1 MRHIFTLLLLPFWL
15 WLAAQFFANN
25 NLNLNNMTI
34 PPDDYKA
41 LWQKVDSFDRQGL
54 PKSALEVVE
63 QIYNYAKTDNNGDEL
78 IKSSIYKM
86 KMKQQFEDSLFQ
98 THLNRLIKDAD
109 EVAMPSKSVL
119 YILIA
124 DLYKQYSNENYYSII
139 RRTNTEGFDNP
150 DLETWTI
157 DMINTEALKYIHK
170 ALQEPETL
178 MKYTADDFP
187 NVAQKGTKPSFCRPT
202 LYDYVAYEAIDIVKS
217 LRTPTP
223 ETFFYAGEEYFD
235 LQKFINLDIKC
246 DDSLSMNYN
255 AAKIL
260 QQLAQQR
267 INAKNDDALVDME
280 LFRLEF
286 VSNKS
291 SQDNKLQLLKET
303 LERLQ
308 KRFSNSKYKAAV
320 DFTLA
325 QFYYSQVADV
335 KEFGEG
341 NSQYRKMAHDICSKI
356 VADESADKEYQ
367 TAAYNLIQQ
376 IETKGFTFN
385 VEEVVAPNCNFPAL
399 VYYKNISKLYAKV
412 LKIDRDKYEDINQS
426 DYNRQKRLKG
436 YLKHGKQVA
445 EFSKEIPDKGDFLDR
460 TTEIVFPKLAD
471 NGFYLLLVSD
481 DASFDENTNIQLA
494 SLTISNLVI
503 SSIPTAQDFQRQYY
517 ITSRT
522 TGEPLEGVTLSL
534 YYEEYSKL
542 RRKYVLEKA
551 SEVKT
556 DKNGFALV
564 KRYSDKYY
572 RYTLKA
578 TGPGKDTLYN
588 DYVNFNTYIDN
599 PEGETIQI
607 FTDRAIYRPGQ
618 TVYFKAYALRTNKE
632 RVTEPIVGKRCGIGL
647 RDVNDKE
654 IGFMNAVSNEYG
666 TFSGSFEIPTGL
678 LNGRMTIL
686 VNHTYRKEIRVEE
699 YKRPTFEVNLNSI
712 EGSYIVND
720 EITVTG
726 NAKSYSGMKIDG
738 AEVKFRVQRRPK
750 FDFHR
755 YYFFMPLN
763 QNPVEIVHGTV
774 TADENG
780 DFKFTFKAEPD
791 PMAGNAPEVAFNY
804 ITSVD
809 ITDHS
814 GETRSA
820 SQSVT
825 VGYSSLHLYVG
836 MPSQN
841 FRNSNFEAKVS
852 ADNLDGMP
860 LKVKGRLTVT
870 RLTDNGL
877 LRRRSWSTPNTPSY
891 TKDEWQKLLPGCVYA
906 EEDQP
911 ETFAKG
917 KVIATRDFDTEKSTK
932 YVINELKTAESG
944 SYVIEVTAKDPK
956 TGREMSRKSYFTV
969 AGEKDGQ
976 LPLPQFLDATL
987 LTKDHRVGDVAK
999 VLVGTSQKN
1008 ASILY
1013 KLYYGNTE
1021 LKCEYISL
1029 SNATKIIEIPI
1040 TKELIGNMK
1049 LFFCLVA
1056 NNRHYEQTVSITVPD
1071 VEKNLN
1077 IEYLSFRDKLQPGEN
1092 ETWKLKIT
1100 DNNGRNVSAEMVA
1113 TLYDKSL
1120 DAFAAN
1126 YCNISFPNKYIYC
1139 NLYFDTP
1146 SFGTRGSE
1154 HVMSRDVDHIYYSC
1168 RYGEL
1173 YWFNYH
1179 YRTPR
1184 RGGYFGG
1191 HIAMDAMVG
1200 SAPRSMRKMARMDE
1214 DMAVEECEDEAP
1226 MMMAQAESMQMSAKM
1241 APNAMMNMA
1250 TTGAV
1255 KSEANGEPEPEV
1267 KVRENFNETAFFY
1280 PELRTD
1286 ENGEISIEFTIP
1298 ESLTTWKM
1306 LGLAHTKTLQYV
1318 KAQKEL
1324 ITQKQLMV
1332 QPNPPRF
1339 FRENDKIILPVKVG
1353 NLTENALSGNVTIE
1367 IFDPFTDKKVESVV
1381 KNPNQNFTCKAGGNA
1396 SLEFELSIPERY
1408 SALAYKVI
1416 AKSGNF
1422 ADGEQKVIPVMSN
1435 RMLVTESLP
1444 LPING
1449 GKSKEYKFEK
1459 LINSGN
1465 SSTLRHHKLT
1475 LEFTSNPAWYAIQAL
1490 PYMMEYPYECNEQTS
1505 SRLYANSIAAHI
1517 ANSSP
1522 KIKAVFDAWKNTN
1535 SKELISNLEKN
1546 QELKSVLLQE
1556 TPWVMQGAN
1565 ETERKKRVGLLFD
1578 LNRIAG
1584 EESKTLEKLRKNQ
1597 YPSGGWPWFDGM
1609 PESDYVTMQ
1618 IVSGIGHLKRLGIKT
1633 FDAPQNAKMADKAV
1647 DYIDEMIAK
1656 YYKELKRWHKEDELK
1671 KGNFLT
1677 FTAIDYLYTRSF
1689 FKDKEIPGK
1698 TKEAFNFFKGKAE
1711 EYWLS
1716 CGKYSQAMICLAL
1729 NRFGS
1734 TDVPKKILKS
1744 LKEKSTTNEEMGMYF
1759 VDNLAGFLW
1768 QQAPIETQ
1776 AIIIEAFD
1784 EVGNDQETVDELK
1797 IWLLKNKQTND
1808 WKTTK
1813 ATAEACYALLLRG
1826 TDVLADSKICEIKLD
1841 GKAVDPNANPDIKS
1855 EAGTGYFKTSW
1866 SGDAVKPGMGN
1877 VSVTNPNRN
1886 VAWGAL
1892 YWQYFEQLDKI
1903 TFAETPLKLSKKLFR
1918 EKVTDRGTVIEPVTE
1933 KTDLKPG
1940 DKIVV
1945 RIEIRTDRDMEYVH
1959 LKDMRASGF
1968 EPADVFSGYRYQD
1981 GLGYYQCTK
1990 DASTNFFI
1998 EFLRK
2003 GTYVFEYRL
2012 FVQHRG
2018 NFSNGI
2024 TSIQCMYAPEFTAH
2038 SEGVRVN
2045 VK

>member
-1 MRHIFTLLLLPFWL
+1 MKNTVFIFVLPFLL
-15 WLAAQFFANN
+15 WFAAKHFTDN
-25 NLNLNNMTI
+25 NLNLNNMI
-34 PPDDYKA
+34 PPDDYKE
-41 LWQKVDSFDRQGL
+41 LWKEVTAFESKGQ
-54 PKSALEVVE
+54 PKSALEIVE
-63 QIYNYAKTDNNGDEL
+63 KIYTQAKADNNGDQL

-98 THLNRLIKDAD
+98 THLDRLIKDAD
-109 EVAMPSKSVL
+109 EVAMPQKSVL
-119 YILIA
+119 YILVA
-124 DLYKQYSNENYYSII
+124 QLYKQYSNENYYSII

-178 MKYTADDFP
+178 LKYTADDFP
-187 NVAQKGTKPSFCRPT
+187 TVARKGSKPSFCRPT
-202 LYDYVAYEAIDIVKS
+202 IYDYVAYEALDIIKEMRS
-217 LRTPTP
+217 PTP

-235 LQKFINLDIKC
+235 LQKFADLDIKC
-246 DDSLSMNYN
+246 DDSLSLNYN

-260 QQLAQQR
+260 QQMARLRTQAG
-267 INAKNDDALVDME
+267 NDDALLDFE
-280 LFRLEF
+280 LYRLDF
-286 VSNKS
+286 VANKS
-291 SQDNKLQLLKET
+291 SQDNKMELMKTT
-303 LERLQ
+303 LETLQ
-308 KRFSNSKYKAAV
+308 KRFSKSKYKAAI

-325 QFYYSQVADV
+325 QFYYAQVENV

-341 NSQYRKMAHDICSKI
+341 NSSYRSMAHDICSKI
-356 VADESADKEYQ
+356 VADENADQEYK
-367 TAAYNLIQQ
+367 TAAFNLMKLL
-376 IETKGFTFN
+376 EEKDFSFN
-385 VEEVVAPNCNFPAL
+385 TEEVIQPNANFPVL
-399 VYYKNISKLYAKV
+399 VNYKNISKLYVRVA
-412 LKIDRDKYEDINQS
+412 KIDEDTYEEITG
-426 DYNRQKRLKG
+426 YNYDKRLSTI
-436 YLKHGKQVA
+436 LKKSTPIHT
-445 EFSKEIPDKGDFLDR
+445 FSKEIPDKKDFLNR
-460 TTEIVFPKLAD
+460 TTEIVVPKITE
-471 NGFYLLLVSD
+471 NGFYILIIGDSENFAENTCVRLSTFRVSD
-481 DASFDENTNIQLA
+481 LVVTMMSTPTNFSQQCY
-494 SLTISNLVI
+494 V
-503 SSIPTAQDFQRQYY
+503 
-517 ITSRT
+517 TSRT
-522 TGEPLEGVTLSL
+522 TGNPIEGATLTL

-542 RRKYVLEKA
+542 RRKYVWSKA

-556 DKNGFALV
+556 DKNGYALV
-564 KRYSDKYY
+564 SQYSKEIYSY
-572 RYTLKA
+572 KLKA
-578 TGPGKDTLYN
+578 SGPNKDTLYIN
-588 DYVNFNTYIDN
+588 YLHFQNYDQS
-599 PEGETIQI
+599 PENESVQV

-618 TVYFKAYALRTNKE
+618 TVYFKCYDIRTDADRNSKPVANKTLG
-632 RVTEPIVGKRCGIGL
+632 VSL
-647 RDVNDKE
+647 RDVNQKE
-654 IGFMNAVSNEYG
+654 IAFARGATNEYG
-666 TFSGSFEIPTGL
+666 TFSGTLQIPTGL
-678 LNGRMTIL
+678 LNGRMTIV

-699 YKRPTFEVNLNSI
+699 YKRPTFEVSLNNI
-712 EGSYIVND
+712 EGSYLVND

-726 NAKSYSGMKIDG
+726 SAKSYSGMKIDG
-738 AEVKFRVQRRPK
+738 AEVKFRVQRRPQ
-750 FDFHR
+750 FDFRRHF
-755 YYFFMPLN
+755 YFMRLN
-763 QNPVEIVHGTV
+763 ENPVEIVHGTV
-774 TADENG
+774 NADENG
-780 DFKFTFKAEPD
+780 DFKFTFKAVPD
-791 PMAGNAPEVAFNY
+791 AMAGTTPDVAFNY
-804 ITSVD
+804 ITSVE

-814 GETRSA
+814 GETRTA

-825 VGYSSLHLYVG
+825 VGYSSLDLSVS
-836 MPSQN
+836 MSSRN
-841 FRNSNFEAKVS
+841 FRDSEFKASVG
-852 ADNLDGMP
+852 AYNLDYSP
-860 LKVKGRLTVT
+860 LNVKGKLTVS

-877 LRRRSWSTPNTPSY
+877 LKHRRWNTPNTYSY
-891 TKDEWQKLLPGCVYA
+891 TKDEWQKLLPGYVYGK
-906 EEDQP
+906 EDEP
-911 ETFAKG
+911 EYFAKG
-917 KVIATRDFDTEKSTK
+917 AVVASRDFDTEKSTT
-932 YVINELKTAESG
+932 YAFDELKKAESG
-944 SYVIEVTAKDPK
+944 SYVIEISAKDPK
-956 TGREMSRKSYFTV
+956 TGREIKKQSYFTV
-969 AGEKDGQ
+969 MDASDKK
-976 LPLPQFLDATL
+976 LPQPTFLDAVV
-987 LTKDHRVGDVAK
+987 LTKDHRPGDVAK
-999 VLVGTSQKN
+999 VLLGTSVKD
-1008 ASILY
+1008 AKILY
-1013 KLYYGNTE
+1013 KLFYGNKE
-1021 LKCEYISL
+1021 LNCEYISL
-1029 SNATKIIEIPI
+1029 SNATKIIEIPV
-1040 TKELIGNMK
+1040 KEEHIGGLRLMFH
-1049 LFFCLVA
+1049 LDY
-1056 NNRHYEQTVSITVPD
+1056 NNQTYYKYVDVSVPD
-1071 VEKNLN
+1071 LERNLKVD
-1077 IEYLSFRDKLQPGEN
+1077 YLSFRDKLQPGEK
-1092 ETWKLKIT
+1092 ETWRLKIT
-1100 DNNGRNVSAEMVA
+1100 DYQGRNVSAEMVA

-1120 DAFAAN
+1120 DAFVAN
-1126 YCNISFPNKYIYC
+1126 RCNISFPSRYTSC
-1139 NLYFDTP
+1139 SLYFNTS
-1146 SFGTRGSE
+1146 SFGTIS
-1154 HVMSRDVDHIYYSC
+1154 SSNIYNRQVEGQWYSC
-1168 RYGEL
+1168 SYGKL
-1173 YWFNYH
+1173 YWFDYY

-1184 RGGYFGG
+1184 RGMMMYESM
-1191 HIAMDAMVG
+1191 AMMGAANGRMVRGKSKAMEMVV
-1200 SAPRSMRKMARMDE
+1200 D
-1214 DMAVEECEDEAP
+1214 EECADEAP
-1226 MMMAQAESMQMSAKM
+1226 MMEMAQADAMRSNAKM
-1241 APNAMMNMA
+1241 ESNMA
-1250 TTGAV
+1250 NMMMATKATGA
-1255 KSEANGEPEPEV
+1255 EPEPEPEV

-1286 ENGEISIEFTIP
+1286 ENGEISVEFTIP

-1306 LGLAHTKTLQYV
+1306 LGIAHTKQLQYV
-1318 KAQKEL
+1318 NATKEL
-1324 ITQKQLMV
+1324 VTQKQLMV
-1332 QPNPPRF
+1332 QPNAPRF
-1339 FRENDKIILPVKVG
+1339 FRENDRIILPVKVG
-1353 NLTENALSGNVTIE
+1353 NLTEQLLSGDVTLE
-1367 IFDPFTDKKVESVV
+1367 IFDPFTDKKVDGVIM
-1381 KNPNQNFTCKAGGNA
+1381 KNAKQSFSCKAGGNA
-1396 SLEFELSIPERY
+1396 ALEYELQIPERY

-1449 GKSKEYKFEK
+1449 GKSKDYKFEK
-1459 LINSGN
+1459 LISSGN

-1490 PYMMEYPYECNEQTS
+1490 PYMMEYPYECNEQTF

-1522 KIKAVFDAWKNTN
+1522 KIKAVFDAWKNTD

-1546 QELKSVLLQE
+1546 EELKSVLLQE

-1584 EESKTLEKLRKNQ
+1584 EETKTLEKLRKNQ

-1633 FDAPQNAKMADKAV
+1633 FDAPQNARMADKAV

-1656 YYKELKRWHKEDELK
+1656 YYKELKRLYSDKELK
-1671 KGNFLT
+1671 EGNFLS

-1689 FKDKEIPGK
+1689 FKEKAITGK
-1698 TKEAFNFFKGKAE
+1698 AKEAFEFFKGKAE
-1711 EYWLS
+1711 KYWLS

-1734 TDVPKKILKS
+1734 TAVPKQILVS
-1744 LKEKSTTNEEMGMYF
+1744 LKERSTTSEEMGMYF

-1768 QQAPIETQ
+1768 HQAPIETQ

-1784 EVGNDQETVDELK
+1784 EVGNDQETVDLLK

-1826 TDVLADSKICEIKLD
+1826 TDLLADSKICSITLD

-1866 SGDAVKPGMGN
+1866 SGDEVKPGMGK
-1877 VSVTNPNRN
+1877 VSVTNPNKT

-1918 EKVTDRGTVIEPVTE
+1918 EKVTDRGTVIEPVTDNTE
-1933 KTDLKPG
+1933 LKPG

-2012 FVQHRG
+2012 YVQHRG

>member
-1 MRHIFTLLLLPFWL
+1 MKYFFLLLVLPFLFWIT
-15 WLAAQFFANN
+15 AYSVN
-25 NLNLNNMTI
+25 NLNLNNMT
-34 PPDDYKA
+34 PPDDYKE
-41 LWQKVDSFDRQGL
+41 LWKEVDAFYAKGQ
-54 PKSALEVVE
+54 PKSALEIVE
-63 QIYNYAKTDNNGDEL
+63 KIYNQAKADNNGDQL

-86 KMKQQFEDSLFQ
+86 KMKQQYEDSLFQ
-98 THLNRLIKDAD
+98 THLDRLIKDAD
-109 EVAMPSKSVL
+109 EVAMPQKSVL

-124 DLYKQYSNENYYSII
+124 QLYKQYSNENYYSII

-187 NVAQKGTKPSFCRPT
+187 TVARKGSKPSFCRPT
-202 LYDYVAYEAIDIVKS
+202 IYDYVAYEALDIIREM
-217 LRTPTP
+217 RTPTP

-235 LQKFINLDIKC
+235 LQKFVNLDIKC
-246 DDSLSMNYN
+246 DDSLSLNYN
-255 AAKIL
+255 AVNIL
-260 QQLAQQR
+260 QQMARLRTQAGD
-267 INAKNDDALVDME
+267 DDALLDFE
-280 LFRLEF
+280 LFRLDF

-291 SQDNKLQLLKET
+291 SQANKLELMKQT
-303 LERLQ
+303 LETLQ
-308 KRFSNSKYKAAV
+308 KRFAKAKYKAAI
-320 DFTLA
+320 DYTLA
-325 QFYYSQVADV
+325 KFYFTQVENV

-341 NSQYRKMAHDICSKI
+341 NSSYRSIAHEICSKI
-356 VADESADKEYQ
+356 VADQTADKEYK
-367 TAAYNLIQQ
+367 TAAFNLMKRLEEKDFSFTCEEIIQ
-376 IETKGFTFN
+376 
-385 VEEVVAPNCNFPAL
+385 PNANFPIL
-399 VYYKNISKLYAKV
+399 VNYKNISKLFV
-412 LKIDRDKYEDINQS
+412 RIVKINEDTYDEINRE
-426 DYNRQKRLKG
+426 DYRKRFSAYFKKG
-436 YLKHGKQVA
+436 TTINT
-445 EFSKEIPDKGDFLDR
+445 FSKEIPDKHDFLNR
-460 TTEIVFPKLAD
+460 TTEIVVPKIME
-471 NGFYLLLVSD
+471 NGFYLIVIGDSEDFAERTCVRLSPVRVSD
-481 DASFDENTNIQLA
+481 
-494 SLTISNLVI
+494 LVVTM
-503 SSIPTAQDFQRQYY
+503 IPTPTNLSQQCYV
-517 ITSRT
+517 TSRT
-522 TGEPLEGVTLSL
+522 TGNPIEGASLSL

-542 RRKYVLEKA
+542 RRKYVWSKA

-556 DKNGFALV
+556 DKNGFALISQ
-564 KRYSDKYY
+564 YSKDYY
-572 RYTLKA
+572 SYKLVVS
-578 TGPGKDTLYN
+578 GQQKDTLIN
-588 DYVNFNTYIDN
+588 NYVHFQNHEQN
-599 PEGETIQI
+599 PESESVQI

-618 TVYFKAYALRTNKE
+618 TVYFKCYDIRTDAN
-632 RVTEPIVGKRCGIGL
+632 RVSKPVANYTLGVSL
-647 RDVNDKE
+647 RDVNGKE
-654 IGFMNAVSNEYG
+654 VSFVRGATNEYG
-666 TFSGSFEIPTGL
+666 TFSGTLQIPTGL
-678 LNGRMTIL
+678 LNGRMTIV
-686 VNHTYRKEIRVEE
+686 VNHNYRKEIRVEE
-699 YKRPTFEVNLNSI
+699 YKRPTFEVSLNNI
-712 EGSYIVND
+712 EGSYLVND

-726 NAKSYSGMKIDG
+726 SAKSYSGMKIDG
-738 AEVKFRVQRRPK
+738 AEVKFRVQRRPQ
-750 FDFHR
+750 FDFRRHF
-755 YYFFMPLN
+755 YFMPLSE
-763 QNPVEIVHGTV
+763 NPVEIVHGTV
-774 TADENG
+774 NADENG
-780 DFKFTFKAEPD
+780 DFKFTFKAVPD
-791 PMAGNAPEVAFNY
+791 AMAGTTPDVAFNY
-804 ITSVD
+804 ITSVE

-814 GETRSA
+814 GETRTA

-825 VGYSSLHLYVG
+825 VGYSSLNLSVS
-836 MPSQN
+836 MASRN
-841 FRNSNFEAKVS
+841 FHDSEFKASVS
-852 ADNLDGMP
+852 ADNLDGSP
-860 LKVKGRLTVT
+860 LNIKGKLTVT
-870 RLTDNGL
+870 RLIDNGL
-877 LRRRSWSTPNTPSY
+877 LRNRRWSTPDTYSY
-891 TKDEWQKLLPGCVYA
+891 TKEEWEKLMPGCVYGR
-906 EEDQP
+906 ENQP
-911 ETFAKG
+911 ENFAKG
-917 KVIATRDFDTEKSTK
+917 AVVASRDFDTEKSTS
-932 YVINELKTAESG
+932 YVFDELKKAASG
-944 SYVIEVTAKDPK
+944 SYVIEITAKDPK
-956 TGREMSRKSYFTV
+956 TGREIKKQSYFTV
-969 AGEKDGQ
+969 MDATDKK
-976 LPLPQFLDATL
+976 LPQPTFLDAVV
-987 LTKDHRVGDVAK
+987 LTKNHRPDDVAK
-999 VLVGTSQKN
+999 VLLGTSVKD
-1008 ASILY
+1008 AKILY
-1013 KLYYGNTE
+1013 KLYYGNKE
-1021 LKCEYISL
+1021 LNCEYITL

-1040 TKELIGNMK
+1040 KEEYIGSLRLMFHLII
-1049 LFFCLVA
+1049 
-1056 NNRHYEQTVSITVPD
+1056 NNKNYEKTVDVSIPD
-1071 VEKNLN
+1071 LERNLKVD
-1077 IEYLSFRDKLQPGEN
+1077 YLSFRDKLQPGEH
-1092 ETWKLKIT
+1092 ETWRLKIT
-1100 DNNGRNVSAEMVA
+1100 DYQGRNVSAEMVA

-1120 DAFAAN
+1120 DAFVAN
-1126 YCNISFPNKYIYC
+1126 YCNITFPSRYTSC
-1139 NLYFDTP
+1139 SLYFNSS
-1146 SFGTRGSE
+1146 SFGTRRS
-1154 HVMSRDVDHIYYSC
+1154 SDIYNRETERQWYSC
-1168 RYGEL
+1168 SYGYL
-1173 YWFNYH
+1173 YWFDYH

-1184 RGGYFGG
+1184 RGGFYGDMVFAGAAG
-1191 HIAMDAMVG
+1191 RVRSKSMVMEEVVEDA
-1200 SAPRSMRKMARMDE
+1200 
-1214 DMAVEECEDEAP
+1214 ECADEAP
-1226 MMMAQAESMQMSAKM
+1226 MMMAQAESMRMSAKM

-1255 KSEANGEPEPEV
+1255 ESEATGESEPEV

-1286 ENGEISIEFTIP
+1286 ENGEISVEFTIP

-1306 LGLAHTKTLQYV
+1306 LGIAHTKQMQYV
-1318 KAQKEL
+1318 NATKEL

-1353 NLTENALSGNVTIE
+1353 NLTEQPLSGDVTIE
-1367 IFDPFTDKKVESVV
+1367 IFDPFTDKKVEGVI
-1381 KNPNQNFTCKAGGNA
+1381 KNPKQSFSCKAGGNA
-1396 SLEFELSIPERY
+1396 ALEYELEIPERY

-1490 PYMMEYPYECNEQTS
+1490 PYMMEYPYECNEQTF

-1522 KIKAVFDAWKNTN
+1522 KIKAVFDAWKNTD

-1546 QELKSVLLQE
+1546 EELKSVLLQE

-1618 IVSGIGHLKRLGIKT
+1618 IVSGIGHLKRLGITT

-1656 YYKELKRWHKEDELK
+1656 YYKELKRWHTDKELK
-1671 KGNFLT
+1671 EGNFLT

-1689 FKDKEIPGK
+1689 FKGK
-1698 TKEAFNFFKGKAE
+1698 AISGKAKEAFEFFKGKAE
-1711 EYWLS
+1711 KYWLS

-1734 TDVPKKILKS
+1734 TAVPKQILVS
-1744 LKEKSTTNEEMGMYF
+1744 LKERSTTNEEMGMYF
-1759 VDNLAGFLW
+1759 VDNIAGFLW

-1784 EVGNDQETVDELK
+1784 EVGNDQETVDQLK

-1826 TDVLADSKICEIKLD
+1826 TDLLADSKICEIKLD

-1866 SGDAVKPGMGN
+1866 SGDEVKPSMGK
-1877 VSVTNPNRN
+1877 VSVTNPNKT

-2038 SEGVRVN
+2038 SEGIRVE